1 MKDGL
6 VSAHGGELLNLIVD
20 RKEAAELKKASK
32 NWLSWDLSQHQICD
46 LELLLNGSFSPLTGY
61 LLHKDYESV
70 CSYMRLSDNTIWP
83 IPIILDVTEDFAIK
97 VKNDQK
103 VALRDPEGVMIA
115 VLTIQDIWKPNHD
128 NEAEVIY
135 TNGENKQPG
144 VEDLLKNKDTY
155 YLGGSIKGI
164 QLPEHYDFHTLRFTP
179 QEVRSNISR
188 LGWNRVTGYQPIKIM
203 HRAQYELT
211 RKVIE
216 KLNANLLMQPLVGII
231 KPGDNNHFTRIRCY
245 QALLPHYPKA
255 TAILSLL
262 PLVRR
267 LPQSREILLKAII
280 SKNYG
285 CRDLIVEFSSPSK
298 VIDEMAD
305 KWSDELGIRL
315 LPCPNMVYMEKENT
329 FIPKT
334 EIPEGRISSTITENE
349 LKERIYS
356 GKSIP
361 EWFTFTEIE
370 NELKRS
376 YPPRKKQGFTVFFTG
391 LSGSGKSTI
400 ARALMSRFMEIGGR
414 PVTLL
419 DGDIVRKNLS
429 SELGFSREHRNINIR
444 RIGFVASKITKNGGI
459 AICAPIAPYDSIRKD
474 VRAMMTSLGGFF
486 LVHVA
491 TPLKVCE
498 ARDRKGL
505 YAKAKAGLIKEFTGI
520 SDPYELP
527 DDAELTIDTAILT
540 TQEAMQKIVA
550 HIASEGYLDV

>member
-6 VSAHGGELLNLIVD
+6 VSPHGGKLLNLIVD
-20 RKEAAELKKASK
+20 RKEAAELNKASK
-32 NWLSWDLSQHQICD
+32 NWLSWNLSQHQICD

-97 VKNDQK
+97 VKNGQK
-103 VALRDPEGVMIA
+103 VALRDSEGVMIA

-128 NEAEVIY
+128 SEAEVIY
-135 TNGENKQPG
+135 TNGENKHPG
-144 VEDLLKNKDTY
+144 AEYLLRNKHPY

-164 QLPEHYDFHTLRFTP
+164 QLPERYDFHALRFTP

-188 LGWNRVTGYQPIKIM
+188 LGWNRVAGYQPIKIM

-216 KLNANLLMQPLVGII
+216 KLNSGLLMQPLVGMI

-245 QALLPHYPKA
+245 QALLPHYPKE
-255 TAILSLL
+255 TVILSLL

-267 LPQSREILLKAII
+267 LSQPREILLQAII

-285 CRDLIVEFSSPSK
+285 CRDLIVECSSPSK
-298 VIDEMAD
+298 VKLIDEIAD

-315 LPCPNMVYMEKENT
+315 LPCPSMVYMEKENT

-334 EIPEGRISSTITENE
+334 KIPEGRISSAITENE
-349 LKERIYS
+349 LIERLYS

-370 NELKRS
+370 NELKRA

-400 ARALMSRFMEIGGR
+400 ARALMSGLMEIGGR

-429 SELGFSREHRNINIR
+429 SELGFSRDHRNINIR
-444 RIGFVASKITKNGGI
+444 RIGFVASEITKNGGI
-459 AICAPIAPYDSIRKD
+459 AICAPIAPYDSIRKN
-474 VRAMMTSLGGFF
+474 VRAMITSLGGFF
-486 LVHVA
+486 LLH
-491 TPLKVCE
+491 L
-498 ARDRKGL
+498 
-505 YAKAKAGLIKEFTGI
+505 
-520 SDPYELP
+520 
-527 DDAELTIDTAILT
+527 LT
-540 TQEAMQKIVA
+540 TV
-550 HIASEGYLDV
+550 HR